1 MSTGQLVEQDTGQAF
16 PLESEPVTIGRDSD
30 NTFIL
35 SDPQASRHHAEIVRQ
50 DGQWVIL
57 DLESANGT
65 FVNEQ
70 QISGPQALDSGDTI
84 RVGQTVLQVEL
95 IVSTSDQDTLVMKRS
110 PSLGTPLRSGV
121 PWFAV
126 GLFTG
131 AVVIFAAILFMA
143 LVVQPRNREKR
154 NTVQPVVTP
163 SATSQP
169 PADGTPPETDLTA
182 VAVTPTPTTTPLP
195 PEPTA
200 TDTRP
205 SPSPTPV
212 TPTVPPTVPPPTI
225 TNTPAPK
232 PSIGFFSAEQ
242 TELER
247 GSCTRLEWGGIKN
260 ARNVALTDVGQVGS
274 EGKIDV
280 CLNATKTYVL
290 EAVGAGG
297 TVKERV
303 RISVR
308 VPTGPVIEYFRII
321 PSLISPD
328 DCAQLE
334 WGKVENA
341 TSAIINQGIGGV
353 ATPGSLEVC
362 PDVTTVYVMTA
373 QGESSAFT
381 SEATLIVSDRAS
393 QKPVISFFTAN
404 PASLRVG
411 ECSMLSWGKV
421 DYATEVTIDR
431 GIGGVATPGS
441 KEVCLGSATT
451 YLMTAVGNGG
461 TTEQSVTISVSP
473 GQLANLPDLIVESIL
488 FEPNPCYSGQEC
500 TTRIKVRNDGP
511 VGAGRF
517 TLRWAPSGEEAV
529 PVEWDIDYLG
539 AGRVKDLQYSWI
551 PDQANEGW
559 RTRATVDAYEE
570 VDEIEEGA
578 ANSLEQTITVLEPR
592 ALP

>member
-1 MSTGQLVEQDTGQAF
+1 MSTGQLIEQDTGQVF
-16 PLESEPVTIGRDSD
+16 PLESDLVTIGRDAD
-30 NTFIL
+30 NTVIL
-35 SDPQASRHHAEIVRQ
+35 SDPQASRHHAKIARQ
-50 DGQWVIL
+50 DSRWVIQ

-65 FVNEQ
+65 FVNDQ
-70 QISGPQALDSGDTI
+70 QISGPEALDSGDTI
-84 RVGQTVLQVEL
+84 RVGQTVLRVEL
-95 IVSTSDQDTLVMKRS
+95 IVSASDQDTLVMKRP
-110 PSLGTPLRSGV
+110 PSTGTPLQSGV

-131 AVVIFAAILFMA
+131 AVVIFAAILLMA
-143 LVVQPRNREKR
+143 LVVRPRNGG
-154 NTVQPVVTP
+154 NGDVAQPVVTP
-163 SATSQP
+163 SATAQP
-169 PADGTPPETDLTA
+169 PADGTPVEIVLTTTDSS
-182 VAVTPTPTTTPLP
+182 PTPTTTPP
-195 PEPTA
+195 PPDPTA
-200 TDTRP
+200 TDIPAT
-205 SPSPTPV
+205 PSPTPV
-212 TPTVPPTVPPPTI
+212 SPTAPPTAALPTI

-232 PSIGFFSAEQ
+232 PSIGFFSAEL

-247 GSCTRLEWGGIKN
+247 GSCTRLEWGGIEN
-260 ARNVALTDVGQVGS
+260 ARNVILTDVGQVGS

-280 CLNATKTYVL
+280 CLNATKTYIL
-290 EAVGAGG
+290 EAIGAGG

-321 PSLISPD
+321 PSLISPG

-341 TSAIINQGIGGV
+341 TSAIIDHGIGGV

-362 PDVTTVYVMTA
+362 PEVTTVYVMTA
-373 QGESSAFT
+373 EGESSVFT
-381 SEATLIVSDRAS
+381 SEATLIVSDRTS

-421 DYATEVTIDR
+421 DYATEVMIDH

-441 KEVCLGSATT
+441 KEVCLGSSTT

-461 TTEQSVTISVSP
+461 TTEQSLTISVSP
-473 GQLANLPDLIVESIL
+473 GQLANLPDLIIESIL

-500 TTRIKVRNDGP
+500 KIRIKVRNDGP

-529 PVEWDIDYLG
+529 PVEWDIDYLA
-539 AGRVKDLQYSWI
+539 AGREKELQYNWI
-551 PDQANEGW
+551 PDQANEEW
-559 RTRATVDAYEE
+559 RTQATVDAYEE

-578 ANSLEQTITVLEPR
+578 ANALEQTITVIEPR